1 MTRFITNALSATFWG
16 AVLAVIL
23 MFAGHAW
30 AGALLGI
37 LVAVWVVLA
46 VLSVIDL
53 PPLKMKET

>member
-23 MFAGHAW
+23 MFVGHAW

-37 LVAVWVVLA
+37 LVAVWVALA

-53 PPLKMKET
+53 IG